1 MPYLGEIAA
10 LGAAFLWSFSSF
22 VFTSAVAKI
31 GAVKLNIARMGL
43 AALLLLLTMPLL
55 GLSFNITPYQLIFL
69 SLSGFVG
76 LVIGDSYLFKGFQE
90 IGPRYTMLIMS
101 INPAI
106 AAAIAFF
113 TLGESLSLY
122 GIIGIAITLGGV
134 SLVVLEKSNGNSSR
148 FKITRKGLLYGL
160 LAAAGQGVGLIFAKL
175 AYKDGDINGLVA
187 TFYRIS
193 SALVIL
199 IPLAVMAGR
208 LKNPLKYFAMDKR
221 SFGLVFLGSI
231 IGPYLGITFSFI
243 AIIYTKVGIASTLM
257 STVPVVMLP
266 LTWLFYKERL
276 SFKSIIGAF
285 ITVAGV
291 AVLFLI

>member
-43 AALLLLLTMPLL
+43 AALLLLFTMPLL
-55 GLSFNITPYQLIFL
+55 GQSFNITPYQLIFL

-199 IPLAVMAGR
+199 IPLAIMAGR

-266 LTWLFYKERL
+266 LTWLFYK
-276 SFKSIIGAF
+276 
-285 ITVAGV
+285 
-291 AVLFLI
+291 